1 MLKRLFRFIE
11 NQPITLS
18 QWVASFVGILFVRFF
33 FENLSSETFTGIM
46 ATDVATNV
54 HYLLFYLAVALSL
67 WLLLGWLLPKKRK
80 VIGNVLLFG
89 FLLVWLAPLL
99 DLLIS
104 WGDGF
109 GMAYLSQQPEQL
121 LNSWLT
127 FFGPLDLPGATPGVR
142 IEIALIVLLIATYV
156 WQSSKSFWKTA
167 IGLVGGYT
175 VIFLWGSLPSVIF
188 AIATV
193 FGYVPTELTQVNAVA
208 LFFIQSVQDSAV
220 SLHVLHPTM
229 LFNSPDRKYEFFF
242 NIVLSQVYYVAIP
255 ILLAGVMKWARP
267 MWLKAVVKNARPE
280 RIAHYVLLT
289 LLGVGLAFG
298 FDDVQLTW
306 NWVNM
311 LTLVVLLSSVAC
323 AWLYAVAQNDLA
335 DVKIDKK
342 TNRDRPLITHAM
354 SDEQMRTTSYA
365 FLAWALLGAYL
376 VSHYALFF
384 IVVYIALSHVYSM
397 PPLRLRRLPI
407 LSTFLIALAGLMVAM
422 AGYYSFA
429 WNQGAEAFEL
439 SWVLLIVLIFTMA
452 ANVKDV
458 KDREGDAA
466 DGVMTIPVLLGDK
479 RGRLVIGLL
488 LAASFLLVPVLLG
501 VTTIWVPTI
510 VGAVFAVV
518 LMRKK
523 PFNEK
528 WIFGLYYAYTI
539 AIAVMLF
546 S

>member
-11 NQPITLS
+11 HQPITLS
-18 QWVASFVGILFVRFF
+18 QWVASFLGILFVRFF

-54 HYLLFYLAVALSL
+54 HYVLFYLAVALSL
-67 WLLLGWLLPKKRK
+67 WLLLGGLLPIKRK

-104 WGDGF
+104 WGEGF
-109 GMAYLSQQPEQL
+109 GMAYLSQRPEHL
-121 LNSWLT
+121 FNSWLT
-127 FFGPLDLPGATPGVR
+127 FFGPLDLPGATPGIR
-142 IEIALIVLLIATYV
+142 IEIVLIVLLIAAYV

-167 IGLVGGYT
+167 VGLVGGYA
-175 VIFLWGSLPSVIF
+175 VMLLWGSLPSVIF
-188 AIATV
+188 AIATAC
-193 FGYVPTELTQVNAVA
+193 GYVPTELTQVNAVA
-208 LFFIQSVQDSAV
+208 LFFFQAIQDSAI

-242 NIVLSQVYYVAIP
+242 NIVLSQVYFVAIP
-255 ILLAGVMKWARP
+255 ILLASVMRWARP

-280 RIAHYVLLT
+280 RITHYVLLT

-306 NWVNM
+306 NWLNV
-311 LTLVVLLSSVAC
+311 LTLIVLLSSVAC

-342 TNRDRPLITHAM
+342 TNKNRPLITHAM
-354 SDEQMRTTSYA
+354 NDEQMRKTSYA

-384 IVVYIALSHVYSM
+384 VAVYVALSHIYSM
-397 PPLRLRRLPI
+397 PPLRLRRIPI
-407 LSTFLIALAGLMVAM
+407 LSTFLIALAGLMVTM
-422 AGYYSFA
+422 AGFYSFA
-429 WNQGAEAFEL
+429 CDQGAEAFER
-439 SWVLLIVLIFTMA
+439 SWALLILLIFTMA

-458 KDREGDAA
+458 KDREGDGA
-466 DGVMTIPVLLGDK
+466 DRVLTLPVLLGDR

-488 LAASFLLVPVLLG
+488 LATSFLLVPALLS
-501 VTTIWVPTI
+501 VSAIWIPTLI
-510 VGAVFAVV
+510 GAVLAVG
-518 LMRKK
+518 LMLKE

-528 WIFGLYYAYTI
+528 WIFGLYFAYVI
-539 AIAVMLF
+539 VVASMLL